1 MASESGPLLRSARLR
16 DFNALGSVGRPVYA
30 SAPQIRATLRR
41 QLGPEVAAMLAIPQI
56 GESGENVDWYAPE
69 GGLVVPWSAA
79 APEEREAMR
88 VALQG
93 GREKLLAHAETL
105 GAQLDARPQRAAAD
119 DFEVYARLLPHVLR
133 IPDES
138 HIYSV
143 DGKPVVTFWGF
154 TAPGLPEA
162 DPIRDLIPAAVAAV
176 PAGAP
181 RMPPPVLD
189 PVPASRPWWRWL
201 MPLLLL
207 LLGLGLLLWLLRGC
221 APDVLPPAL
230 RPAEVLVPVAP
241 DRPGDTVVVPGVTVP
256 GVAVPGVTVPD
267 ATGTA
272 PGAATTPDGTPAP
285 GVTTPP
291 DAAQPEPPAPEPQ
304 GAQPPEGAQEPPP
317 QPGSEGEKPVPP
329 PQPGADAEKPAAPP
343 QPETPLVIPPEAQK
357 SGSTDFLNG
366 TWTSRGGLMDART
379 GLPAVV
385 QYGFENGKGTVTI
398 TRPDGTVC
406 KGASTAAMQG
416 GRLTITGS
424 EEVRCNDGSAYAR
437 TDVTCTPGADGRAR
451 CAAKP
456 AEGREYSVD
465 IGR

>member
-41 QLGPEVAAMLAIPQI
+41 QIGAEAAAMLAIPQI

-79 APEEREAMR
+79 APEERDAMR
-88 VALQG
+88 AALQAA
-93 GREKLLAHAETL
+93 REKVAAHAQTL
-105 GAQLDARPQRAAAD
+105 GAQLEARPASATAD

-154 TAPGLPEA
+154 TAPGLPDA
-162 DPIRDLIPAAVAAV
+162 DPIRDLMPAAAVAAV
-176 PAGAP
+176 AAAAP
-181 RMPPPVLD
+181 NPPPLRD
-189 PVPASRPWWRWL
+189 PVPVRPWWRWL
-201 MPLLLL
+201 LPLLLL

-221 APDVLPPAL
+221 APEVLPPAL
-230 RPAEVLVPVAP
+230 RPADLAVPVDPA
-241 DRPGDTVVVPGVTVP
+241 RPGGTVVVPGVEVPGVVVPGVTVP
-256 GVAVPGVTVPD
+256 GGVVPGTV
-267 ATGTA
+267 
-272 PGAATTPDGTPAP
+272 TTPDGA
-285 GVTTPP
+285 TPP
-291 DAAQPEPPAPEPQ
+291 PEAAQPPNAPADGQ
-304 GAQPPEGAQEPPP
+304 QPPPP
-317 QPGSEGEKPVPP
+317 QP
-329 PQPGADAEKPAAPP
+329 DAQTPDAQTQPP
-343 QPETPLVIPPEAQK
+343 QPEAQKPDAQTPPEARKPGAASTPESPLVIPPEAQK

-366 TWTSRGGLMDART
+366 TWTSRGGLMDDRT
-379 GLPAVV
+379 GLPVVV
-385 QYGFENGKGTVTI
+385 QYGFENGKGTVTY

-406 KGASTAAMQG
+406 KGASAAAMQG
-416 GRLTITGS
+416 GRLVITGADN
-424 EEVRCNDGSAYAR
+424 VRCNDGSAYAR

-456 AEGREYSVD
+456 AQGPEYSVD